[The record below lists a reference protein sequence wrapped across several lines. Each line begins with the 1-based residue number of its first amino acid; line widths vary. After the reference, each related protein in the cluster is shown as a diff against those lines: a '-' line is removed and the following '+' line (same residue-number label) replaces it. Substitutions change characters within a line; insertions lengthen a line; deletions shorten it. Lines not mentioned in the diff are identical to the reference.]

1 MHSNDITSN
10 NNLPKERKVIAFII
24 LKDNIRKNV
33 ENTLTYFQKQGVD
46 IKILSGDNP
55 ITVSKIMKQINYPH
69 YDKYIDCSTLPND
82 YYKIKE
88 IVKNNHIFGRVTP
101 YQKQQIIKI
110 LKEEKSIGMIG
121 DGVNDILALKEA
133 DCSIALNSGIQAA
146 KNVSQIVL
154 IDSDFTKLPEIV
166 NEGRRVINNMLKVS
180 SLYLVKTI
188 YSFLLTV
195 LSILLSF
202 NYPFYPIQL
211 TLIGSLCVG
220 LPSFILALEPNN
232 EKVDKDNLNKVL
244 AFSIPSGITVC
255 INVLLLLL
263 VTKIFHLNIENYK
276 MALVASTGIIN
287 LIIINNISKNSTKI
301 AKILLSICGIT
312 FTLSLL
318 IFYKILL
325 LPKYNIYIL
334 LMIILYFIIDKYLI
348 KYLKIA
354 YENIILKNK

>member
-1 MHSNDITSN
+1 M
-10 NNLPKERKVIAFII
+10 
-24 LKDNIRKNV
+24 
-33 ENTLTYFQKQGVD
+33 
-46 IKILSGDNP
+46 LS
-55 ITVSKIMKQINYPH
+55 
-69 YDKYIDCSTLPND
+69 
-82 YYKIKE
+82 
-88 IVKNNHIFGRVTP
+88 IFSPRFG
-101 YQKQQIIKI
+101 
-110 LKEEKSIGMIG
+110 
-121 DGVNDILALKEA
+121 N
-133 DCSIALNSGIQAA
+133 CLN
-146 KNVSQIVL
+146 
-154 IDSDFTKLPEIV
+154 DFTVTAVDEILMQ
-166 NEGRRVINNMLKVS
+166 NAINNIWL
-180 SLYLVKTI
+180 
-188 YSFLLTV
+188 
-195 LSILLSF
+195 
-202 NYPFYPIQL
+202 
-211 TLIGSLCVG
+211 
-220 LPSFILALEPNN
+220 
-232 EKVDKDNLNKVL
+232 KDNLNKVL